1 MRVLPSIG
9 CTAPVFSKPIARTC
23 MQVPLNDLRRVHAPH
38 ASALRAAYERV
49 FSRGSFVLGD
59 EVRAFEQEFAAYCG
73 TRECVGVANGSDA
86 LEIALRAL
94 GVSAGDRVATV
105 ANAAM
110 YSTLAI
116 RATGARPV
124 YVDVDEATLT
134 MSPAALEAL
143 PSGTLHAL
151 VVTHLYGRLADTG
164 PIVAYAR
171 ERGVPVIEDC
181 AQAHGAERDGTRA
194 GAFGSLATFS
204 FYPTKN
210 LGALG
215 DGGAITTSDAAL
227 ADTVRELRQYGWRGK
242 YRVDREGGRNS
253 RLDELQAAFLRA
265 KLPSLDRENARRRDI
280 VNRYANGIRHPD
292 IRSPLPAG
300 SESVAHLAV
309 IRTPHREALR
319 AHLSERGVATDVHYP
334 IADHR
339 QRVANAADVKL
350 PVSERACGEVLS
362 LPCFPAITDAEADAV
377 IEACNA
383 WRR

>member
-1 MRVLPSIG
+1 
-9 CTAPVFSKPIARTC
+9 

-49 FSRGSFVLGD
+49 FSRGAFVLGE
-59 EVRAFEQEFAAYCG
+59 EVRAFEHEFAAFCG
-73 TRECVGVANGSDA
+73 TQQCIGVANGSDA
-86 LEIALRAL
+86 LEIALRAVGL
-94 GVSAGDRVATV
+94 SAGDRVATV

-134 MSPAALEAL
+134 MSPAALETL
-143 PSGTLHAL
+143 PPEELRAL
-151 VVTHLYGRLADTG
+151 VVTHLYGRLADMA
-164 PIVAYAR
+164 PIVTFAR
-171 ERGVPVIEDC
+171 ERGVPLIEDC
-181 AQAHGAERDGTRA
+181 AQAHGATRDGTRA
-194 GAFGSLATFS
+194 GAFGTLATFS

-215 DGGAITTSDAAL
+215 DGGAITTNDAAL
-227 ADTVRELRQYGWRGK
+227 GDIVRELRQYGWRGK

-265 KLPSLDRENARRRDI
+265 KLPSLDRENERRREI
-280 VNRYANGIRHPD
+280 VNRYARRIDHAD
-292 IRSPLPAG
+292 IRAPLPVDG
-300 SESVAHLAV
+300 DSVAHLAV
-309 IRTPHREALR
+309 IRTAHRDALR
-319 AHLSERGVATDVHYP
+319 THLSERGVSTDIHYP

-339 QRVANAADVKL
+339 QRVAHASGVTL
-350 PVSERACGEVLS
+350 PVSERACNEVLS
-362 LPCFPAITDAEADAV
+362 LPCFPGITDAEADV
-377 IEACNA
+377 VVEACNA

>member
-1 MRVLPSIG
+1 MLPSIG
-9 CTAPVFSKPIARTC
+9 CTAPVFSKPNARTC

-49 FSRGSFVLGD
+49 FSRGAFVLGE
-59 EVRAFEQEFAAYCG
+59 EVRAFEQAFAAYCG
-73 TRECVGVANGSDA
+73 TGECVGVANGSDA
-86 LEIALRAL
+86 LEIALRAV

-116 RATGARPV
+116 RAIGAKPV

-134 MSPAALEAL
+134 MSPAALCAPPIDDL
-143 PSGTLHAL
+143 RAI
-151 VVTHLYGRLADTG
+151 VVTHLYGRLADMA
-164 PIVAYAR
+164 PIVAHAR
-171 ERGVPVIEDC
+171 ERGVPLLEDC
-181 AQAHGAERDGTRA
+181 AQAHGATRDGTRA
-194 GAFGSLATFS
+194 GAFGTLATFS

-253 RLDELQAAFLRA
+253 RLDELQAAFLSA
-265 KLPSLDRENARRRDI
+265 KLPSLDRENARRREI
-280 VNRYANGIRHPD
+280 ANRYARDIRHSD
-292 IRSPLPAG
+292 IRPPLPADDD
-300 SESVAHLAV
+300 SVAHLAV
-309 IRTPHREALR
+309 IRATDREALR
-319 AHLSERGVATDVHYP
+319 AHLSARGVSTDIHYP

-339 QRVANAADVKL
+339 QRVAEVSGVTL
-350 PVSERACGEVLS
+350 PVSERSCNEVLS
-362 LPCFPAITDAEADAV
+362 LPCFPGMTDAEVDAV
-377 IEACNA
+377 VEACNA